1 MNEVMCPQDIDA
13 MIHYTDTDSMHIQ
26 YDVVERLGAL
36 EKYGRELMKEA
47 GQFHTDF
54 DFDSS
59 YHTVDGELVRVGDTV
74 KSKGEIHACES
85 IFLGKKSYIDRLR
98 DDEGNEAFHIRLKGI
113 PSRCI
118 QAKTA
123 EAYGGD
129 PMKLYTDL
137 SEGKEVE
144 FDLESGGNCVFKTNK
159 DHSICTGS
167 MKRKCAFVMGTRGRM
182 RG

>member
-1 MNEVMCPQDIDA
+1 M
-13 MIHYTDTDSMHIQ
+13 
-26 YDVVERLGAL
+26 
-36 EKYGRELMKEA
+36 
-47 GQFHTDF
+47 
-54 DFDSS
+54 
-59 YHTVDGELVRVGDTV
+59 RVGDTV

-98 DDEGNEAFHIRLKGI
+98 DEEGNEAFHIRLKGI
-113 PSRCI
+113 PSKCI

-137 SEGKEVE
+137 FEGKEVE

-159 DHSICTGS
+159 DHSISTGS
-167 MKRKCAFVMGTRGRM
+167 MKRKVCFRNGDTGTDEEVEIDS
-182 RG
+182 